1 MSLQTTPFDVVDH
14 LKTNEMILAYLAAAF
29 EDGDA
34 TLIRAALNDVIRARG
49 ITNVAAETG
58 MPRASIYKALGEN
71 GNPTLD
77 TLLALTK
84 ALGFRLSVEGS
95 INGT

>member
-1 MSLQTTPFDVVDH
+1 MTLQTRPFDPVNYLDSD
-14 LKTNEMILAYLAAAF
+14 EMTLAYLIAAF

-34 TLIRAALNDVIRARG
+34 TLIRAALNDVVRARG
-49 ITNVAAETG
+49 IAAMSVATG

-84 ALGFRLSVEGS
+84 ALGFRLSVAG
-95 INGT
+95 

>member
-1 MSLQTTPFDVVDH
+1 MTLQTTPFDVVDH
-14 LKTNEMILAYLAAAF
+14 LKSNDMILAYLAAAF
-29 EDGDA
+29 EDGDSV
-34 TLIRAALNDVIRARG
+34 LIRAALNDVVRARG
-49 ITNVAAETG
+49 ITSVAALTG

-84 ALGFRLSVEGS
+84 ALGFRLSVAA
-95 INGT
+95 

>member
-1 MSLQTTPFDVVDH
+1 MTTTSRPFDPVSYLNSD
-14 LKTNEMILAYLAAAF
+14 EMILAYLAAAF

-77 TLLALTK
+77 TVLALTK
-84 ALGFRLSVEGS
+84 ALGFRLSVAA
-95 INGT
+95 

>member
-1 MSLQTTPFDVVDH
+1 MINSTRPFDPVNYLDSD
-14 LKTNEMILAYLAAAF
+14 EMTLAYLAAAF
-29 EDGDA
+29 EDGDGA
-34 TLIRAALNDVIRARG
+34 LIRAALNDVVRARG
-49 ITNVAAETG
+49 ITSVSTAIG

-84 ALGFRLSVEGS
+84 ALGFRLSVAA
-95 INGT
+95 